1 MRLAFVIAVAGALT
15 DAVIVY
21 AMAVLTGGDDALAL
35 GPWDA
40 TVTLLPMAAGAAL
53 AVTLVSLIGGLVIV
67 YAAPRLA
74 NAFLVEGRV
83 YPLYGFH
90 HTMQQIVQTFGN
102 SRFFNLMFGDSVFIE
117 PYLRWVGWK
126 LGFGDQ
132 TGSNFG
138 SEQGQDNP
146 FLCSVGANT
155 VASDGL
161 WLGNLTMSSRAFKL
175 GACRIGERNFLGTTV
190 YVPPGARTGD
200 NVLFGTKVMAPIDGP
215 VRENVGLLGSPAFE
229 IPRAASRDLDMLA
242 AIGAEE
248 RARRLR
254 RKTWLNVA
262 SIAAL
267 LGSRWLIV
275 FLAAYVF
282 GWTAAV
288 YGVNDVAAMIVA
300 AGVVFALSVG
310 VLILIE
316 RASLGFGSL
325 KPEIATVYRPRFLAG
340 RAALEALRFA
350 ARDRLRRD
358 ADAQRH
364 FAPARRQG
372 RAQGVRRRLHPVR
385 AHAWSRSATRP
396 TSTSTAS
403 FRPIRWRRACSS
415 PTSCGSGGTARSGS
429 AAWCITA

>member
-1 MRLAFVIAVAGALT
+1 MRHNPG
-15 DAVIVY
+15 
-21 AMAVLTGGDDALAL
+21 
-35 GPWDA
+35 
-40 TVTLLPMAAGAAL
+40 
-53 AVTLVSLIGGLVIV
+53 
-67 YAAPRLA
+67 
-74 NAFLVEGRV
+74 
-83 YPLYGFH
+83 YGI
-90 HTMQQIVQTFGN
+90 MQQIVQTFGN
-102 SRFFNLMFGDSVFIE
+102 PRFFNLMFGDSVFIE

-215 VRENVGLLGSPAFE
+215 LRENVGLLGSPAFE
-229 IPRAASRDLDMLA
+229 IPRAASRDLDMLS
-242 AIGAEE
+242 AIGPEE

-262 SIAAL
+262 AIAAL

-300 AGVVFALSVG
+300 AGVVFALLFG
-310 VLILIE
+310 VLIVIE

-325 KPEIATVYRPRFLAG
+325 KPEIATVYHPAFWRVERHWKLSDTPL
-340 RAALEALRFA
+340 AALFAGTPMRNVISRLLGVKVGRRAFDDGCILSERTLVEIGDEANLNEHSIVQAHSLEEGVFKSDFVRIG
-350 ARDRLRRD
+350 RDCSVGVGCLVHYGVTMNESTHLD
-358 ADAQRH
+358 ADG
-364 FAPARRQG
+364 FLMKGEITPAG
-372 RAQGVRRRLHPVR
+372 
-385 AHAWSRSATRP
+385 S
-396 TSTSTAS
+396 
-403 FRPIRWRRACSS
+403 RWRGNPAKLVD
-415 PTSCGSGGTARSGS
+415 GGAAEAR
-429 AAWCITA
+429 